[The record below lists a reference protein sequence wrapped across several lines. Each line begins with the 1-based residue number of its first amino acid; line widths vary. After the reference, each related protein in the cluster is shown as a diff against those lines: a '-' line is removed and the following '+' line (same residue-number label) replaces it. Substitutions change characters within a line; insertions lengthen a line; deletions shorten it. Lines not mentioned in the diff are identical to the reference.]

1 MGSYDGAEICELV
14 GLYILH
20 KLGEKYGKERIS
32 LYRDD
37 GLACFENTSG
47 PEVERIRK
55 AFIKLFKN
63 EFSLNIVSDANIK
76 VVNFLDL
83 TLNLSTGKYEPY
95 NKPNNKP
102 LYISVKSN
110 HPPNIIKNLPESISR
125 RINKLS
131 SDKTVFN
138 NSKELF
144 NNALFNSGFDH
155 KIKFQPLT
163 ENKDLSRDKNRGRK
177 IVM

>member
-1 MGSYDGAEICELV
+1 MNFYAYTIC
-14 GLYILH
+14 IICIQ
-20 KLGEKYGKERIS
+20 YGKERIS

-37 GLACFENTSG
+37 GLACFENTSD
-47 PEVERIRK
+47 PEVERLRK

-95 NKPNNKP
+95 NNPDNKP
-102 LYISVKSN
+102 LYINVKSN
-110 HPPNIIKNLPESISR
+110 HPPKIIKNLPESISR

-131 SDKTVFN
+131 MAN
-138 NSKELF
+138 R
-144 NNALFNSGFDH
+144 
-155 KIKFQPLT
+155 IK
-163 ENKDLSRDKNRGRK
+163 
-177 IVM
+177 